1 MEVVVLILRNLPNS
15 TRSCKVKNYWVIE
28 LVTVLLLLLLSHV
41 KQGICSTLMSIFG
54 ISLVEKVPS
63 SKQNES
69 GDANYPSLFLSLKQQ
84 VPKSLGNSCAT
95 VSALWSLTWCHP
107 RVNSLFLTKRSCRSM
122 SKGLLL
128 AGWLIFQQWI
138 WWSDLLVK
146 LSWRWRNARADFV
159 IMLVALTTSKHM
171 SRSVLLRMHWLYL
184 SYFAGSFPVYCG

>member
-1 MEVVVLILRNLPNS
+1 MEVVVLILWNLPNS

-54 ISLVEKVPS
+54 ISLAEKVPS
-63 SKQNES
+63 SKQNEC

-95 VSALWSLTWCHP
+95 VSVLWSLTWCHS
-107 RVNSLFLTKRSCRSM
+107 RVNSLLTKRSCRFM

-159 IMLVALTTSKHM
+159 FMLVVLTAFKHM
-171 SRSVLLRMHWLYL
+171 SRSVLLRMHWL
-184 SYFAGSFPVYCG
+184 